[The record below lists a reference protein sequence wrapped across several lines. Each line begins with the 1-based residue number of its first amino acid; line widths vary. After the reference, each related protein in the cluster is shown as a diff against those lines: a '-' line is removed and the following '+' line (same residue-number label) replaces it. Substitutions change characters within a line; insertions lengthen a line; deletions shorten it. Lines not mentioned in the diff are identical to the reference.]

1 MAEVSM
7 RVVAKP
13 RDAHK
18 RVIAPRRIPVIR
30 GRGHIIYLCGACE
43 VELARNV
50 VPEQLTE
57 LIILCPECG
66 AFNEV

>member
-1 MAEVSM
+1 M

-13 RDAHK
+13 RDAGK

-30 GRGHIIYLCGACE
+30 GRGYITYICGACE
-43 VELARNV
+43 AELAQNV
-50 VPEQLTE
+50 VPEQLAD